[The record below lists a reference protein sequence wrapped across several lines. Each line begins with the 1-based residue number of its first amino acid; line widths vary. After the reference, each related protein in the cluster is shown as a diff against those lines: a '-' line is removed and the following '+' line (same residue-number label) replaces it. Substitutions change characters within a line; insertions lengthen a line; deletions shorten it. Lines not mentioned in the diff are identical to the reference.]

1 MKKLKEFKTI
11 FNELKKY
18 KFRLII
24 IVIFIF
30 LTSLSVILD
39 GVLNGAAIEAI
50 TKLNLKLAIIYLVIY
65 FIECVFFNIIDHV
78 ITYNIRKIKINVTR
92 KMSFLLYK
100 KSLNLPAYAY
110 EERKTGEFI
119 NRINNDTQ
127 TIIGSLDE
135 LLRTFSR
142 MASLLV
148 IFIYVFLNS
157 YIVAIEIVIFIIIYY
172 FISKHYNPLLKSI
185 QKKKN
190 ELMDEYTSLT
200 SESIRGVRE
209 IKTLGIK
216 NYLYKKIDK
225 IGDMVVSSNMREAK
239 VEKSYDNVAA
249 VFSSLL
255 EVGVFITCMILL
267 YYGKI
272 TMTFFIAMTY
282 FVYRFMHVIESI
294 TSISKT
300 YNKMV
305 VSVLRINEILENKL
319 YKDVSFGDKNL
330 IDSKG
335 LVEFKNVKFGYPN
348 EDIILND
355 FSALFES
362 NKKIAIV
369 GKSGQGKTTLFNLI
383 TRIFDPIDGKIEI
396 DGIDTR
402 ELTEESLRKNVSII
416 RQDPFLFNQT
426 IKENFQIID
435 ENLTLDEI
443 RKFCE
448 LAYIDDYIMSLPDK
462 YDSIIGEGG
471 VNLSGGQKQRLS
483 IVRALAKK
491 SKIILFDEATSAL
504 DNESQSYIKKLIDDL
519 VRDHTVIIIAHRL
532 STIKNADIIYV
543 IDEGRVVDKG
553 THEELL
559 KNSKV
564 YNRLYM
570 EEE

>member
-225 IGDMVVSSNMREAK
+225 IGDMVVSSNMKEAK

-282 FVYRFMHVIESI
+282 FVYRFMYVIESI

-319 YKDVSFGDKNL
+319 YKDVAFGDKNL

-435 ENLTLDEI
+435 EDFTLDEI

-448 LAYIDDYIMSLPDK
+448 LAYIDDYIMSLPDN

-483 IVRALAKK
+483 IARALAKK

>member
-225 IGDMVVSSNMREAK
+225 IGDMVVSSNMKEAK

-282 FVYRFMHVIESI
+282 FVYRFMYVIESI

-330 IDSKG
+330 IESKG

-448 LAYIDDYIMSLPDK
+448 LAYIDDYIMSLPDN

-483 IVRALAKK
+483 IARALAKK

-519 VRDHTVIIIAHRL
+519 VRNHTVIIIAHRL